1 MSLQSKSSWLP
12 DFTKRTNSHLALMSI
27 DRLLFKPMRCIGFC
41 VLVLI
46 ATLPQAAA
54 LELNLPV
61 SCEMG
66 KACFVQ
72 NYVDHDPGPGYRDFA
87 CGYLTYHEHVGTDFR
102 VIDEVAM
109 AKGVPVVAAA
119 PGVVLGVRDGEP
131 DVAVSVRGRANLN
144 GKDAGNGVVIDHGGG
159 WQTQYSHLRKGSV
172 VVQKGQTVARGD
184 VLGMIGESGN
194 ADFPHVDF
202 SVRHNGK
209 VVDPYQPKTDASCN
223 VTMASDALW
232 STSSRAELAYI
243 PSAILQAGFADRIP
257 SRLEAQSGKMNQS
270 VIRADQAQLVFWVQL
285 MGVRDG
291 DQWQM
296 QITGPDGKV
305 FVTSSDKIS
314 GNKAVWVGG
323 IGKRR
328 GDHPWELGQYTGK
341 IRLLRQGKTALE
353 GEPVFMTIQKTV
365 KNQ

>member
-1 MSLQSKSSWLP
+1 MNANRFLLQTLW
-12 DFTKRTNSHLALMSI
+12 AV
-27 DRLLFKPMRCIGFC
+27 
-41 VLVLI
+41 VLVFISVGYGL
-46 ATLPQAAA
+46 AAPIS
-54 LELNLPV
+54 LDLPV
-61 SCEMG
+61 RCELG

-87 CGYLTYHEHVGTDFR
+87 CGCLTYNDHAGTDFR

-109 AKGVPVVAAA
+109 AKGVPVLAAA
-119 PGVVLGVRDGEP
+119 PGVVMGVRDGEP
-131 DVAVSVRGRANLN
+131 DVAVSVRGTANLN
-144 GKDAGNGVVIDHGGG
+144 GKDAGNGVVIDHGDG

-172 VVQKGQTVARGD
+172 VVKKGQSVARGD

-209 VVDPYQPKTDASCN
+209 VVDPYQPKSNTSCN
-223 VTMASDALW
+223 ATMASDALW
-232 STSSRAELAYI
+232 SPSSRAALAYI

-257 SRLEAQSGKMNQS
+257 SRLEAQSGKMAQALVRS
-270 VIRADQAQLVFWVQL
+270 DQPQLVFWVQL

-291 DQWQM
+291 DEWQM
-296 QITGPDGKV
+296 LITGPDGKV
-305 FVTSSDKIS
+305 FVSGADRIS

-328 GDHPWELGQYTGK
+328 GNSLWPFGRYVGAVKLIREGK
-341 IRLLRQGKTALE
+341 PVLTRQ
-353 GEPVFMTIQKTV
+353 TV
-365 KNQ
+365 VMVQD